1 MADVQSDGLIGH
13 WAFDGC
19 DGKIVKDRSGNGN
32 DGVIVSGTLHK
43 EPGAVSLALNEV
55 DDGHV
60 RVELKQSL
68 RLTEAITSVFWFRAD
83 RLRSDT
89 VLFGI
94 PNSNPDWT
102 TPVFGMSAKGGH
114 VVYGQFGG
122 KGVAKAL
129 VETRSPVPLKQWVC
143 MAATSDGTTVR
154 LYVNGALDAE
164 LKQRAAL
171 TFNGNPL
178 LIGAGLGRK
187 PTLRGRIGEL
197 RLYRRAL
204 SPEEIGALFE
214 DRRRAYGWTPPVE
227 PVSLDGTVIVETH
240 GSNPETPGPWR
251 AQRTRLL
258 ETLNGYTPSGKRTT
272 LSRYGGCMDLP
283 RERATGFFRT
293 QKIDGRWWLIDPEG
307 YRFYNVAINT
317 VREPRQVAK
326 NFGSPEQWAEKVTVQ
341 FRENGFNGLGNGS
354 SLRLKQVAQ
363 PLVWVRRH
371 DFLFAFARSKKY
383 VEPASGTLGFPNRCM
398 PVFHPEFPAFCEAFG
413 TNLAS
418 TANDPTLL
426 GIMTENEIQCPV
438 DLLDRYLASDP
449 SDPDRKHGR
458 DAAIAWVMGRK
469 GSADTSGLTRRDRYE
484 FIAYAFERYY
494 SIVTPIVR
502 KHDPNHLYLGSRL
515 NYSQGQFDSPWF
527 WKMLAP
533 YHDVVSVNY
542 YGRWGI
548 QADELADW
556 AEWADRPILFTEWYA
571 KALDVVPKLANTHGA
586 GWVVHTQEDR
596 ARYYQHFA
604 LSALETPNV
613 VGWHFFKYMDDPPES
628 KALDNF
634 GGANKG
640 MFDVEGQPHRPLLDR
655 ARAVNH
661 EVYTLIEFFDKRNAA
676 VK

>member
-214 DRRRAYGWTPPVE
+214 DRRRAYGWTPPVS
-227 PVSLDGTVIVETH
+227 PC
-240 GSNPETPGPWR
+240 
-251 AQRTRLL
+251 RL
-258 ETLNGYTPSGKRTT
+258 
-272 LSRYGGCMDLP
+272 
-283 RERATGFFRT
+283 
-293 QKIDGRWWLIDPEG
+293 
-307 YRFYNVAINT
+307 T
-317 VREPRQVAK
+317 VR
-326 NFGSPEQWAEKVTVQ
+326 
-341 FRENGFNGLGNGS
+341 S
-354 SLRLKQVAQ
+354 SSRRTAVI
-363 PLVWVRRH
+363 RRH
-371 DFLFAFARSKKY
+371 RGRGAHSGRACSK
-383 VEPASGTLGFPNRCM
+383 R
-398 PVFHPEFPAFCEAFG
+398 
-413 TNLAS
+413 
-418 TANDPTLL
+418 
-426 GIMTENEIQCPV
+426 
-438 DLLDRYLASDP
+438 
-449 SDPDRKHGR
+449 
-458 DAAIAWVMGRK
+458 
-469 GSADTSGLTRRDRYE
+469 
-484 FIAYAFERYY
+484 
-494 SIVTPIVR
+494 
-502 KHDPNHLYLGSRL
+502 
-515 NYSQGQFDSPWF
+515 
-527 WKMLAP
+527 
-533 YHDVVSVNY
+533 
-542 YGRWGI
+542 
-548 QADELADW
+548 
-556 AEWADRPILFTEWYA
+556 
-571 KALDVVPKLANTHGA
+571 
-586 GWVVHTQEDR
+586 
-596 ARYYQHFA
+596 
-604 LSALETPNV
+604 
-613 VGWHFFKYMDDPPES
+613 
-628 KALDNF
+628 
-634 GGANKG
+634 
-640 MFDVEGQPHRPLLDR
+640 
-655 ARAVNH
+655 
-661 EVYTLIEFFDKRNAA
+661 
-676 VK
+676 